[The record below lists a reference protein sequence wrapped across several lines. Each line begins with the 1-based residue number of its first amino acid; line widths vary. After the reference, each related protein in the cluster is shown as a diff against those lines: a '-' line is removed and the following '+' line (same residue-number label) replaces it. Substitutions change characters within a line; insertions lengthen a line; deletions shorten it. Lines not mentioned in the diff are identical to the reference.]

1 MISLKTCF
9 RNFILPFCLIVA
21 GVLTAADRPNIVWI
35 TCEDMSPTIGCYG
48 DEFANTPNLDA
59 FAKKAIRYTNA
70 WSTMPICAPAR
81 STLITGCYSTALGT
95 MNLRGIVPQS
105 SRVIPMPKILREYG
119 YYTTNDH
126 KTDYNF
132 SHEGIWSESKPGA
145 HWRNRPDPDQP
156 FFHVVNY
163 QDTHEGPTNSFRD
176 PRNGYT
182 KRHSSE
188 MAPVPLWFPNT
199 AEMRRIMAHHYDL
212 ISAMDTFFG
221 KVLAE
226 LKEDGLEEDT
236 IVFFFSDH
244 GAGLPRHKRYLYE
257 TGLKVPMMVHIPD
270 KYRQLATSRMGSV
283 SDRLVGFVDLPAT
296 VLELTGIQKA
306 AFHQGNAFLGKTGKA
321 KPKGER
327 YMFGA
332 RDRADD
338 VQDLSRTVRND
349 RYRYTRNYMPYLP
362 YHRVAAIFAGN
373 EGADGVVSKEMKKPN
388 PKPETMSLFAPKPF
402 EELYD
407 LENDPNELNNLAADP
422 QFAAIKN
429 ELSGELEKWI
439 LRIRDAAFLPEGEMM
454 RRGAHD
460 SVYDMAQDPLR
471 YDLESIL
478 AAADASSHPDTTIEE
493 LTQLAKSAD
502 SGVRYWAA
510 CGLLALEEKCECAV
524 ELLKQL
530 YADDNPCVEIVA
542 AEALAKLDPTCPEAA
557 KRLAQITSTY
567 VDTEPAIA
575 MQSARALVELGAGA
589 EPVLDEVAAVLERIE
604 GPVWDYYRNWYYH
617 MFMGMSLHQVQMNN
631 GIIVERYQSGSKD

>member
-1 MISLKTCF
+1 MHSLNSISKSTLINLQMLVVCF
-9 RNFILPFCLIVA
+9 
-21 GVLTAADRPNIVWI
+21 AAASERPNIVWI

-48 DEFANTPNLDA
+48 DEFASTPNLDA
-59 FAKKAIRYTNA
+59 FAEKAIRYTNA

-81 STLITGCYSTALGT
+81 STLITGCYSTSLGT
-95 MNLRGIVPQS
+95 MNLRGVVPQS
-105 SRVIPMPKILREYG
+105 SRVIPLPEILRASG
-119 YYTTNDH
+119 YYTTNDN

-132 SHEGIWSESKPGA
+132 SPEGVWNESKTGA

-163 QDTHEGPTNSFRD
+163 QDTHEGPTNSMRD

-188 MAPVPLWFPNT
+188 MVPVPLWFPNT

-221 KVLAE
+221 DVLGQLE
-226 LKEDGLEEDT
+226 EDGLAEDT

-244 GAGLPRHKRYLYE
+244 GAGMPRHKRYLYE
-257 TGLKVPMMVHIPD
+257 TGLKVPMMVHIPE
-270 KYRQLATSRMGSV
+270 KYDNLATSKMGSV

-296 VLELTGIQKA
+296 VLELVGLENAK
-306 AFHQGNAFLGKTGKA
+306 FHQGNAFLGRAGKA
-321 KPKGER
+321 KPEGEP

-338 VQDLSRTVRND
+338 LQDLSRTVRNA

-362 YHRVAAIFAGN
+362 YHRVAAIFA
-373 EGADGVVSKEMKKPN
+373 ESTGADGVVRKEMNKSN
-388 PKPETMSLFAPKPF
+388 PKPETMTLFAPKPF

-407 LENDPNELNNLAADP
+407 LQEDPNELNNLAADP
-422 QFAAIKN
+422 RYAAIKKELSN
-429 ELSGELEKWI
+429 ELRNWL

-460 SVYDMAQDPLR
+460 SVYDMAQDPMR

-478 AAADASSHPDTTIEE
+478 AAAEASSHPDTTVEE
-493 LTQLAKSAD
+493 LAELALSRD

-510 CGLLALEEKCECAV
+510 CGLLG
-524 ELLKQL
+524 KQL
-530 YADDNPCVEIVA
+530 DCEKAVGLLNVLFADENPCVVIVA
-542 AEALAKLDPTCPEAA
+542 AEALAKYDPTCLLEVQ
-557 KRLAQITSTY
+557 RLAQITTTY

-575 MQSARALVELGAGA
+575 MQSARALVELGEGA

-617 MFMGMSLHQVQMNN
+617 MFIGMSLHQVQMNN